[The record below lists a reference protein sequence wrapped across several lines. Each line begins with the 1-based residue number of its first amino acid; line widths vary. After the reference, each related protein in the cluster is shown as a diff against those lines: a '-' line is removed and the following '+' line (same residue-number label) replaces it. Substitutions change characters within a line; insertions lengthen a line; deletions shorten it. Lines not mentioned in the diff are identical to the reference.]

1 MAGKSGTI
9 MAMPTIAP
17 YGSWKSPITAD
28 LIVQDAVRLGA
39 IQLDGDDVYWVEMRP
54 ADGARNVIVRRTAD
68 GAARDVTDAPFNVR
82 TRVHEYGGLCFWV
95 AAGVVWFANFADQ
108 RVYRQEPGAAPAP
121 ITPEGVDLRFGDG
134 MVDWR
139 RGRLVCVRE
148 DHRAAGAEAVNAVV
162 ALDLAAGGAGEVL
175 VSGSDFYAYP
185 ALSPDG
191 SRLAWLAWNHPHM
204 PWDETELWV
213 ADLSAGGSAGAPR
226 KVAGGRGESVFQPE
240 WSPDG
245 VLHFVSDRNGWWNL
259 YRWPHGQREA
269 EALAP
274 MRAEFGVP
282 AWTLGSRAYAFES
295 ADRIVCQYCE
305 EGRWRLAVLD
315 TRGKRLTPVETPYTE
330 MSRGDIRAARGR
342 VVLVAAAADLPSCLV
357 SLDLDGGEAATSS
370 HATDE
375 DEDRPPASAASAGIA
390 GRPVVPSRAT
400 RLRQSQEVT
409 VGEAYLSTPRAIT
422 FETTG
427 GETAHA
433 IYYPPCNPD
442 FAGPPEERPPLLVKS
457 HGGPTSAAST
467 ALSLGTRFWTSRGI
481 AVVDVNYGGSSGYGT
496 AYRRRLN
503 GQWGVVD
510 VDDCVNAA
518 LHLVRAGEVDGAR
531 LLVTGGSAG
540 GFTTLAALTFRDVF
554 RAGASY
560 YGISD
565 LEALARD
572 THKFESRYLDSLV
585 GPYPERRDRYLE
597 RSPIHHTGRL
607 ACPIILL
614 QGLEDRIVLPNQAEM
629 MVDALRRKGLPV
641 AYLPFPGEQHGFRKA
656 ENAKRALEAEFYF
669 YSRILG
675 FTPADALEPIAI
687 DNL

>member
-1 MAGKSGTI
+1 
-9 MAMPTIAP
+9 MPAIAP

-28 LIVQDAVRLGA
+28 LIVQDTVRLGA
-39 IQLDGDDVYWVEMRP
+39 VQLDGDDVYWVEMRP
-54 ADGARNVIVRRTAD
+54 ADGARNVIVRRTPD
-68 GAARDVTDAPFNVR
+68 GAARDVTAAPFNVR

-108 RVYRQEPGAAPAP
+108 RVYRQEPGAAPVA

-134 MVDWR
+134 MIDWR

-148 DHRAAGAEAVNAVV
+148 DHRATGTEAVNAVV
-162 ALDLAAGGAGEVL
+162 ALDLAAGGAGDVL
-175 VSGSDFYAYP
+175 VAGSDFYGCP
-185 ALSPDG
+185 AVSPDG

-213 ADLSAGGSAGAPR
+213 ADLSADGAAGTAGAAGNLR

-245 VLHFVSDRNGWWNL
+245 VLHFASDRSGWWNL
-259 YRWPHGQREA
+259 YRWRDGQREA
-269 EALAP
+269 EAMAP

-282 AWTLGSRAYAFES
+282 AWTLGSRTYAFAS
-295 ADRIVCQYCE
+295 AGRIVCQYCE
-305 EGRWRLAVLD
+305 QGRWRLAVLD
-315 TRGKRLTPVETPYTE
+315 TRSKRLTPVEIPYTE
-330 MSRGDIRAARGR
+330 SSRGDIRAARGR
-342 VVLVAAAADLPSCLV
+342 VVMEAAAPNLPSCLV
-357 SLDLDGGEAATSS
+357 SLDLDLDGGAAARSS

-375 DEDRPPASAASAGIA
+375 DEDGRPGSAGQPA
-390 GRPVVPSRAT
+390 VSARVT

-409 VGEAYLSTPRAIT
+409 VGAGYLSTPRAIA

-442 FAGPPEERPPLLVKS
+442 FEGPPEESPPLLVMS
-457 HGGPTSAAST
+457 HGGPTGAASA
-467 ALSLGTRFWTSRGI
+467 ALSLGTQFWTSRGI
-481 AVVDVNYGGSSGYGT
+481 AVVDVNYGGSTGYGT
-496 AYRRRLN
+496 AYRHRLN
-503 GQWGVVD
+503 GRWGIVD

-629 MVDALRRKGLPV
+629 MVDAVRRKGLPV

-656 ENAKRALEAEFYF
+656 ENAKRALEAELFF

-675 FTPADALEPIAI
+675 FTPADAIEPVAI
-687 DNL
+687 ENL

>member
-1 MAGKSGTI
+1 M
-9 MAMPTIAP
+9 
-17 YGSWKSPITAD
+17 
-28 LIVQDAVRLGA
+28 
-39 IQLDGDDVYWVEMRP
+39 
-54 ADGARNVIVRRTAD
+54 
-68 GAARDVTDAPFNVR
+68 
-82 TRVHEYGGLCFWV
+82 
-95 AAGVVWFANFADQ
+95 
-108 RVYRQEPGAAPAP
+108 
-121 ITPEGVDLRFGDG
+121 
-134 MVDWR
+134 
-139 RGRLVCVRE
+139 
-148 DHRAAGAEAVNAVV
+148 
-162 ALDLAAGGAGEVL
+162 
-175 VSGSDFYAYP
+175 
-185 ALSPDG
+185 
-191 SRLAWLAWNHPHM
+191 
-204 PWDETELWV
+204 
-213 ADLSAGGSAGAPR
+213 
-226 KVAGGRGESVFQPE
+226 
-240 WSPDG
+240 
-245 VLHFVSDRNGWWNL
+245 
-259 YRWPHGQREA
+259 
-269 EALAP
+269 
-274 MRAEFGVP
+274 
-282 AWTLGSRAYAFES
+282 
-295 ADRIVCQYCE
+295 
-305 EGRWRLAVLD
+305 
-315 TRGKRLTPVETPYTE
+315 
-330 MSRGDIRAARGR
+330 
-342 VVLVAAAADLPSCLV
+342 

-375 DEDRPPASAASAGIA
+375 DEDRPPASAASAASAAIA

>member
-1 MAGKSGTI
+1 MV
-9 MAMPTIAP
+9 MPTIAP

-39 IQLDGDDVYWVEMRP
+39 VQLDGDDVYWVEMRP
-54 ADGARNVIVRRTAD
+54 ADGARNVIVRRTPD

-108 RVYRQEPGAAPAP
+108 RVYRQEPGAAPVA
-121 ITPEGVDLRFGDG
+121 ITPDGVDLRFGDG
-134 MVDWR
+134 MLDWR

-148 DHRAAGAEAVNAVV
+148 DHRTADTEAVNAVV
-162 ALDLAAGGAGEVL
+162 ALDLAAGGAGGAGEVL
-175 VSGSDFYAYP
+175 VSGSDFYGYP
-185 ALSPDG
+185 AVSPG
-191 SRLAWLAWNHPHM
+191 GRRLAWLAWNHPHM

-213 ADLSAGGSAGAPR
+213 ADLSADGSVGAPR

-245 VLHFVSDRNGWWNL
+245 VLHFVTDRSGWWNL
-259 YRWPHGQREA
+259 YRWPHGQHEA

-282 AWTLGSRAYAFES
+282 AWTLGSRTYAFES
-295 ADRIVCQYCE
+295 ADRIACQYCE

-315 TRGKRLTPVETPYTE
+315 TRSKRLNPVETPYTE

-342 VVLVAAAADLPSCLV
+342 VVLEAAAADLPSCLV
-357 SLDLDGGEAATSS
+357 SLDLGLDGGRAARSS
-370 HATDE
+370 HAMDE
-375 DEDRPPASAASAGIA
+375 DEDRRPGSAGQ
-390 GRPVVPSRAT
+390 PVVPSRAT

-409 VGEAYLSTPRAIT
+409 VGEAYLSAPRAIA

-427 GETAHA
+427 GATAHA

-467 ALSLGTRFWTSRGI
+467 ALSLGTQFWTSRGI
-481 AVVDVNYGGSSGYGT
+481 AVVDVNYGGSTGHGT

-503 GQWGVVD
+503 RQWGVVD

-518 LHLVRAGEVDGAR
+518 LHLVRAGEVDGDR

-656 ENAKRALEAEFYF
+656 ENAKRALEAELFF

-675 FTPADALEPIAI
+675 FTPADAIEPVAI
-687 DNL
+687 ENL